1 MPDVDGN
8 IAWYDVM
15 FEHGIEKGV
24 SINELKVTASEMHH
38 NHEEEKNEGAMK
50 RGKDMDT
57 FKPKPQEPQ
66 NEIIGTAAKLAG
78 KAVGGAA
85 KLAGR
90 TAPPL
95 QKLPV
100 EP

>member
-1 MPDVDGN
+1 
-8 IAWYDVM
+8 
-15 FEHGIEKGV
+15 
-24 SINELKVTASEMHH
+24 
-38 NHEEEKNEGAMK
+38 MK

-85 KLAGR
+85 KVAGR
-90 TAPPL
+90 TVGGVA
-95 QKLPV
+95 KGV
-100 EP
+100 GSAAAGAIKRTKKASRWCCECN